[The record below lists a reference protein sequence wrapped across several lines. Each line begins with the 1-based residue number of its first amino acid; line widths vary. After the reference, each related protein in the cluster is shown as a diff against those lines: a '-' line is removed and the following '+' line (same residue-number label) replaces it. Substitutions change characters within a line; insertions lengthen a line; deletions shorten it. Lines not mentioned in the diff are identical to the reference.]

1 METISTA
8 EKIKRM
14 ESELAELKKQQA
26 AEIRAVKQAESE
38 KRKQELNN
46 IKEQIEVFNTKYGIE
61 YILTTRNSLIL
72 SHCLGW

>member
-14 ESELAELKKQQA
+14 ESELAELKRQQA

-46 IKEQIEVFNTKYGIE
+46 IKEQIEVFNTKYGTE
-61 YILTTRNSLIL
+61 FILTTRNSLIL